1 MADYHLSMKPISRSS
16 GRSAVAAA
24 AYRAG
29 VRLEFERTGEI
40 HDFTAK
46 QGIVSVEIFLPKGL
60 HADWALDR
68 ERLWNAAETAE
79 VRKDARVAREFEVA
93 LPHELDGAARQ
104 ELVREF
110 AQILADRYGVA
121 VDAAIHAP
129 NPTSDQRN
137 HHAHVMVTT
146 RKVGPWG
153 LGDKSDF
160 ERENAWL
167 IAQGKPSSHAQLR
180 QIRQDWEDVA
190 NVALQR
196 AGLDI
201 RIDHRSYEDRGI
213 DLIPSTHVG
222 VFGTRLGRRGAEAQR
237 VRLSVEDVRRNADL
251 VRRAPSQILDIVSA
265 EKSVFT
271 QKDVRRALWRCALVK
286 ADVEALLP
294 LVMEDPSLCVVQGAA
309 ADGRYDS
316 NAIKYSTQKMV
327 ALETRMA
334 DAALKMAGRSSYAVP
349 HQVVARAVDRVS
361 AELRR
366 ETGLAHA
373 GLSLEQ
379 VLAVRHVTQSEQIS
393 VVIGYAGSGKSTMLE
408 AAREAW
414 EGAGYRVCGA
424 ALAGKAAKGL
434 EEASG
439 ISSRTLASW
448 MRSWENGHSRLLP
461 GDVFVLDE
469 AGMVGSV
476 QMARL
481 VDTVERNGAKLVLV
495 GDSEQLQAIGAGSAF
510 KAIQDRVGAIGLED
524 VRRQK
529 VAWQRSASVEFASHQ
544 TEAALSRYVEAGAVH
559 MIPGGVEETA
569 ANLVAA
575 YTRQRM
581 TSDASDIVVL
591 AHRRRDVAALN
602 EIIRSVSQHHGWV
615 SPDDDPAQV
624 CETHTVNGRRVF
636 AAGERLVFLA
646 NDRDIDVKN
655 GTLGTVIGAGPGHL
669 HVRPDGETRVIDVPL
684 GRYDAFDYGYAT
696 TIHKAQGATAK
707 YSFVL
712 ASETMDRHLAYVAM
726 TRHRESVQ
734 LFADEEAF
742 GDMAGL
748 SGCLSRSGLKE
759 TTLDYLASYA
769 SQSAVKDQ
777 DAQSTEV
784 AAAREALMRGDPKRE
799 ALLKFA
805 QVTMDHLR
813 QNVAGLPI
821 FDEQEA
827 RYETRVDRLD
837 RVWPGQVHLIQ
848 SAIAEMKDVSDLF
861 DLKGV
866 HLLHR
871 FETMA
876 KVQAVREAD
885 PAYRANRYLNR
896 WVRLMAEYQGLKNP
910 TVEQADALQRKVR
923 FLAEDIKK
931 DYRASALIST
941 GQVQVTGVQPFSLL
955 ARSLDVE
962 DLLKGHVPSRSLG
975 LSRGGPDF
983 GPGM

>member
-1 MADYHLSMKPISRSS
+1 MKPISRSS

-29 VRLEFERTGEI
+29 VRLELERTGEI

-46 QGIVSVEIFLPKGL
+46 QGVVSAEIFLPNGMQ
-60 HADWALDR
+60 ADWALDR
-68 ERLWNAAETAE
+68 ERLWNAAENAE
-79 VRKDARVAREFEVA
+79 ARKDARVAREFEIA
-93 LPHELDGAARQ
+93 LPHELDGSARQ

-153 LGDKSDF
+153 LGDKSDL

-167 IAQGKPSSHAQLR
+167 IAQGKPTSHAQLR

-196 AGLDI
+196 AGLNI

-213 DLIPSTHVG
+213 DLTPSTHVG
-222 VFGTRLGRRGAEAQR
+222 VFGTRLERRGSAAQR
-237 VRLSVEDVRRNADL
+237 VRLSEDDVRRNADL

-271 QKDVRRALWRCALVK
+271 EGDIRRALWRCALGK
-286 ADVEALLP
+286 ADVEALLL

-309 ADGRYDS
+309 ADGRYDRD
-316 NAIKYSTQKMV
+316 AIKYSTQRMV

-334 DAALKMAGRSSYAVP
+334 DATLKMAGRASYAVS
-349 HQVVARAVDRVS
+349 HQNIERAVDRVS
-361 AELRR
+361 EGLQRQS
-366 ETGLAHA
+366 GLAYA
-373 GLSLEQ
+373 ALSLEQ
-379 VLAVRHVTQSEQIS
+379 VLAVWHVTRPEQIS

-448 MRSWENGHSRLLP
+448 MRAWDEGYSRLLP

-481 VDTVERNGAKLVLV
+481 VDAVERAGAKLVLV

-529 VAWQRSASVEFASHQ
+529 VDWQRSASMEFASHQ
-544 TEAALSRYVEAGAVH
+544 TETALSRYVGAGAVH
-559 MIPGGVEETA
+559 MIPGGFEETVTH
-569 ANLVAA
+569 LVEA
-575 YTRQRM
+575 YTNQRM
-581 TSDASDIVVL
+581 TSDASDVLVL
-591 AHRRRDVAALN
+591 AHRRRDVVVLN
-602 EIIRSVSQHHGWV
+602 DLIRDVSQHCGWV
-615 SPDDDPAQV
+615 SPDEDPAQS
-624 CETHTVNGRRVF
+624 CETYTVNGPRVF
-636 AAGERLVFLA
+636 AAGDRLVFLA

-655 GTLGTVIGAGPGHL
+655 GTLGTVVAAGPGRL
-669 HVRPDGETRVIDVPL
+669 HVRPDGDERVIDVPL

-707 YSFVL
+707 HSLVL

-734 LFADEEAF
+734 LFADEEVF

-748 SGCLSRSGLKE
+748 SDCLSRSGLKE

-769 SQSAVKDQ
+769 PQSAVKERDDQ
-777 DAQSTEV
+777 SAAVT
-784 AAAREALMRGDPKRE
+784 AAREALMRGDPKRE

-805 QVTMDHLR
+805 QVAVDHLR
-813 QNVAGLPI
+813 QKVAGLPV
-821 FDEQEA
+821 FDEQEVRFEVRA
-827 RYETRVDRLD
+827 DRLE
-837 RVWPGQVHLIQ
+837 RVWPGQVDLVR
-848 SAIAEMKDVSDLF
+848 SAINDMKDVSVLF

-876 KVQAVREAD
+876 KAQAVHEAD
-885 PAYRANRYLNR
+885 PEYRANRYLNR
-896 WVRLMAEYQGLKNP
+896 WVQLMSEYQDIKKP
-910 TVEQADALQRKVR
+910 TVEHAEVLQRNVR
-923 FLAEDIKK
+923 YLAEEIKK

-941 GQVQVTGVQPFSLL
+941 GQVQVTGVRPFSSL
-955 ARSLDVE
+955 ARSLDVA

-975 LSRGGPDF
+975 LSRGGPSF